1 MEKSKNTRTQSPRSV
16 APDTYHTDVARDIV
30 FAKVITKITDEH
42 INATTAEDRGLIT
55 LREFLVNSDNASLHE
70 YVRDVRELL
79 ISLRQQYIDV
89 NNEMKSTLRVQ
100 SKLEKC
106 LDELRKD
113 SVVNNACSQLREL
126 RPRREKDLG
135 ANDQIDDL
143 LKQERTKQQFLKK
156 NLQELLQSTIAQVN
170 ELSESRNM
178 LYTVIEEREKVCG
191 YINCSV
197 AGVEYRKMMR
207 KKAAI
212 KKGEEIEDQIQDL
225 PCYTDAADEALK
237 NADHIKKLAKAIRK
251 RVKDEIL
258 TTQSEQKL
266 IHKSINQ
273 TLRQK
278 TVETRDIKAKLTL
291 QMGQN
296 RLSLHRAERGVHL
309 AKKSHGVLAGPEM
322 SKDLTHRERASRN
335 IVQSFEKHYP
345 KSVSQHETEQIRTAK
360 ASLSTNIKTTNDN
373 IRLLMAAQS
382 KLKKQLHE
390 KSSSERNEQNVAR
403 YRRSKADHRWVIGEK
418 SKNLQD
424 NIINLND
431 NKVLKVKGDK

>member
-16 APDTYHTDVARDIV
+16 APDKYHTDVARDIV
-30 FAKVITKITDEH
+30 FAKVITRITDEH
-42 INATTAEDRGLIT
+42 INSTTEEDRHLIT

-178 LYTVIEEREKVCG
+178 LYKVIEEREKVCG

-197 AGVEYRKMMR
+197 AGVEYRKMMLKKR
-207 KKAAI
+207 QSKKAKRSRTI
-212 KKGEEIEDQIQDL
+212 FKIYRVTQTQR
-225 PCYTDAADEALK
+225 T
-237 NADHIKKLAKAIRK
+237 KL
-251 RVKDEIL
+251 
-258 TTQSEQKL
+258 
-266 IHKSINQ
+266 
-273 TLRQK
+273 
-278 TVETRDIKAKLTL
+278 
-291 QMGQN
+291 
-296 RLSLHRAERGVHL
+296 
-309 AKKSHGVLAGPEM
+309 
-322 SKDLTHRERASRN
+322 
-335 IVQSFEKHYP
+335 
-345 KSVSQHETEQIRTAK
+345 
-360 ASLSTNIKTTNDN
+360 
-373 IRLLMAAQS
+373 
-382 KLKKQLHE
+382 
-390 KSSSERNEQNVAR
+390 
-403 YRRSKADHRWVIGEK
+403 
-418 SKNLQD
+418 
-424 NIINLND
+424 
-431 NKVLKVKGDK
+431 

>member
-1 MEKSKNTRTQSPRSV
+1 V
-16 APDTYHTDVARDIV
+16 APEKYHSDVLKDIAY
-30 FAKVITKITDEH
+30 AKVITKITDDH
-42 INATTAEDRGLIT
+42 IKSTTDEDRVLIT
-55 LREFLVNSDNASLHE
+55 LREFLVNADNAQLHE
-70 YVRDVRELL
+70 YVRDVRELV

-113 SVVNNACSQLREL
+113 SVVNNACSKLREL

-135 ANDQIDDL
+135 GNDQIDEL
-143 LKQERTKQQFLKK
+143 LREEKIKQNFLKK

-178 LYTVIEEREKVCG
+178 LYKVIEEREKVCG

-207 KKAAI
+207 RKKNNA
-212 KKGEEIEDQIQDL
+212 KKEQEDTIINEIQDL

-251 RVKDEIL
+251 KVKEEIL
-258 TTQSEQKL
+258 NTQTEQKS
-266 IHKSINQ
+266 IHKNINQ

-278 TVETRDIKAKLTL
+278 TVETRDIKAKLTF

-296 RLSLHRAERGVHL
+296 RLALHRAERGVHL
-309 AKKSHGVLAGPEM
+309 AKKSHGVLSGPEM

-345 KSVSQHETEQIRTAK
+345 KSVSLHESKQIESAK
-360 ASLSTNIKTTNDN
+360 ASLAGNIKTTNDN
-373 IRLLMAAQS
+373 IRLLMAAQN
-382 KLKKQLHE
+382 KLKLQLNE
-390 KSSSERNEQNVAR
+390 KSSTEKNEQSVAR
-403 YRRSKADHRWVIGEK
+403 YRRSKADHRWVVGSEK
-418 SKNLQD
+418 SK
-424 NIINLND
+424 
-431 NKVLKVKGDK
+431 

>member
-1 MEKSKNTRTQSPRSV
+1 MQSPRHHFV
-16 APDTYHTDVARDIV
+16 APDKYHADVARDIV
-30 FAKVITKITDEH
+30 LAKVITKITDDH
-42 INATTAEDRGLIT
+42 IKETTEEDRTLIT
-55 LREFLVNSDNASLHE
+55 LREFLVNSDNAQLHE

-89 NNEMKSTLRVQ
+89 NNETKSTLRVQ

-113 SVVNNACSQLREL
+113 SVVNNACSKLREL
-126 RPRREKDLG
+126 RPKKEKKLG
-135 ANDQIDDL
+135 ENDKIDEL
-143 LKQERTKQQFLKK
+143 LKQERTKQNFLKK

-178 LYTVIEEREKVCG
+178 LFKVIEEREKVCG

-197 AGVEYRKMMR
+197 AGVEYRKMTR
-207 KKAAI
+207 KKLAI
-212 KKGEEIEDQIQDL
+212 KKGDENIQEDIQDL

-251 RVKDEIL
+251 KVKDEIL
-258 TTQSEQKL
+258 STQSEQKL

-278 TVETRDIKAKLTL
+278 TVETRDIKANLTL

-296 RLSLHRAERGVHL
+296 RLALHRAERGVHL
-309 AKKSHGVLAGPEM
+309 AKKSHGVLSGPEM

-335 IVQSFEKHYP
+335 IVESFEKHYP
-345 KSVSQHETEQIRTAK
+345 KSVSQHETKQIQQAK
-360 ASLSTNIKTTNDN
+360 SSLASNIKTTNDN

-382 KLKKQLHE
+382 KLKKQLQE
-390 KSSSERNEQNVAR
+390 KSVSERNEQSVAR

-418 SKNLQD
+418 SKNLEK
-424 NIINLND
+424 D
-431 NKVLKVKGDK
+431 NKEIKLFGD

>member
-16 APDTYHTDVARDIV
+16 APDKYHTDVARDIV
-30 FAKVITKITDEH
+30 FAKVITRITDEH
-42 INATTAEDRGLIT
+42 INSTTEEDRHLIT

-143 LKQERTKQQFLKK
+143 LKHERTKQQFLKK

-178 LYTVIEEREKVCG
+178 LYKVIEEREKVCG

-212 KKGEEIEDQIQDL
+212 KKGEEIEDDIQDL

-309 AKKSHGVLAGPEM
+309 AKKSHGVLSGPEM

-345 KSVSQHETEQIRTAK
+345 KSVSQHETEQIETAK
-360 ASLSTNIKTTNDN
+360 TSLSNNIKTTNDN